1 MHPLEPAIVKVWRIK
16 SGIWAGVLVAGIV
29 VWDILNF
36 FDADRLVP
44 FGVWPALALLIGG
57 GFVIWGT
64 HWRYRY
70 WKYVLQEEELLLERG
85 VFNRIRTIVPLK
97 RIQHID
103 VSQDVFEREFDL
115 GKLIVHTAG
124 TKSSEVVVPGL
135 QIETAEHLRDTMK
148 AFIVDEAL

>member
-16 SGIWAGVLVAGIV
+16 SGIWAAVLVVGVL

-36 FDADRLVP
+36 FDVERAVP
-44 FGVWPALALLIGG
+44 FGVWPGLAIALGWAL
-57 GFVIWGT
+57 VAWGT
-64 HWRYRY
+64 QWRYRY
-70 WKYVLQEEELLLERG
+70 WKYVLQDEELLLERG
-85 VFNRIRTIVPLK
+85 VFNRVRTIVPLK

-103 VSQDVFEREFDL
+103 VSQDLFEREYDL

-124 TKSSEVVVPGL
+124 TRSSDVVVPGL
-135 QIETAEHLRDTMK
+135 RMETAEHLRDTMK